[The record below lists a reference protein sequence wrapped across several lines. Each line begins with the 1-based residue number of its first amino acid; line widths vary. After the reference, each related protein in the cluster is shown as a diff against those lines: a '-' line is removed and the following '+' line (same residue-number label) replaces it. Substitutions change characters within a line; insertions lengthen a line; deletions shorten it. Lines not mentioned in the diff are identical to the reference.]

1 MTHLKQLGGKLL
13 SLLLAFAMIL
23 ALMPAVS
30 LTASAEEPKYV
41 LKADTPQFSSDGW
54 TWDGQTLH
62 FFGSGTYEVN
72 SDYFSIE
79 STNGGA
85 AVIDISGAL
94 TVNFT
99 AYTST
104 FINSSCALDIKG
116 AGKITVSAAYGYNRL
131 FKSGGDITY
140 AGGAICTDSEL
151 YLFANINSFTM
162 SQGHIDAPNAYI
174 EARSHTIKNSYVA
187 INSFNTSVN
196 YSDVI
201 NIDRSFVDTQTLLT
215 TDKFR
220 GLSITLNNSVLRSA
234 ADSSEFELD
243 DNDIK
248 KPKFS
253 KVTNSVVYLTK
264 VADVVGLTL
273 STALTSQYVQK
284 AVDGGYVF
292 CNQLITD
299 ADLSG
304 GNLNGKVNTKF
315 AQLSGAFYWS
325 ATNDILRLD
334 NLTLSGGVLF
344 SAPFSLQ
351 LYDNAKA
358 NNAAIVIL
366 ADKAEPIISIQK
378 ANNCTVVAINES
390 ASSNDITF
398 QIYENVDKCNVYS
411 TTDGIIYAGTPVL
424 PTNNSYY
431 VPNGTVNVFTY
442 FDPSN
447 YDRDSYSDFYGSIT
461 AKKITA
467 GSNPL
472 KFSSNICA
480 DVLEMDRDMAFN
492 GSDAYSVSFGGV
504 TGNGTIYFYNCDV
517 VDFACEKV
525 NGSWGLFDDEFGY
538 DGGAD
543 RQLYIGRQV
552 FNTLAADEAKKTY
565 DALTLS
571 KGSSATINVP
581 LTLPFEQ
588 WIFRHEIYLYDE
600 QNKPYVLGDVGLT
613 ADFVDVDGGSN
624 SLNVVLKAG
633 SNVTAGDYELCY
645 IMNGKPINKGR
656 YIPLTLSDSYSHT
669 MEFGNDSSIS
679 WPYTD
684 KKGNSQTFTGEDY
697 EKNIEADTWTW
708 YGKGDRENGYSKST
722 LVLNNGFNFT
732 TTADYGISK
741 TKQTTFNIV
750 VNGSCTVNAA
760 VGAIHSGQNVTLNI
774 NGADDNSTLSVNTG
788 IVSDESLY
796 ISGVDIEAN
805 NVDSIIKAS
814 AQIKPLLQ
822 SAEETFL
829 YDCKITANDRWE
841 GKEVIKAPEL
851 KITRSVTLDL
861 PASTI
866 NAGTTYIGELESVD
880 NILNGLIGSAALT
893 VEDSP
898 YGEYSGVSSLKW
910 KDAGFGMK
918 LSTKPLEFTGTASDL
933 IISDDTISEDGDYC
947 LFSGKEYRLDLSKL
961 IGVDI
966 SDCEITKNVVSGYSV
981 KSELVDGTQYLI
993 VTPGKNAT
1001 GSTAK
1006 STIGVVDSN
1015 RFYGSKM
1022 PLKLDVTL
1030 GRVVKADRIG
1040 FYCQGNYDIN
1050 KQCYIPSATYKGNP
1064 LELKKDGY
1072 NYYYLV
1078 PSDEEIEITLIPA
1091 DGYRFDSVSLGE
1103 WKYDGGVLKKYG
1115 LSPSGTYTV
1124 TTKGADVQLL
1134 MDINETTVQ
1143 QYYNVDL
1150 ADSLRQDVADGKIKS
1165 VTLTYSD
1172 GSVKVVDGT
1181 TVDDFPTYATKD
1193 KPVTVSIAV
1202 PTDSSGDPLIAVK
1215 SVNGVNANYNSD
1227 EQKYISGY
1235 FRIDKDTVITAEY
1248 EIPATSATVTVNCGE
1263 HGTVTPATA
1272 EYPIGTS
1279 VTLTV
1284 TPDEGYRVKS
1294 AQLDGNAVTLTN
1306 GAYTFTVTTDCVF
1319 AAEFE
1324 EIPAGSA
1331 TVTVNCGEHGTVTPA
1346 TADYA
1351 IGTSVTLTVTPDE
1364 GYRVKSAQLDG
1375 NAVTLTNGAYT
1386 FTVTADCVFAAE
1398 FEEIPAGSATV
1409 TVNCGEHGTVTPAT
1423 ADYAIGTSVTLTV
1436 TPDEGYRVK
1445 SAQLDGN
1452 AVTLTN
1458 GAYTFT
1464 VTADCVFAAEFEEI
1478 PAGSATVTVNCGEH
1492 GTVTPATADYAIGT
1506 SVTLTVTPDEGYRVK
1521 SAQLDGNAVTLTNGA
1536 YTFTVTADCVFSVEF
1551 QKKPTGGNS
1560 GGGSGRPS
1568 GRVNGDSTADDKLT
1582 INGKATDWSDLP
1594 KTITDLAKGSEVKID
1609 LNGSYDVPADVIKAI
1624 ADGKIK
1630 VTFVIDGFRSW
1641 LIDGADITAPA
1652 AENLRVITLGT
1663 LDTAG
1668 LRGTAGYK
1676 FSLSGTN
1683 NPATL
1688 TVSFNKEYAGKFAN
1702 LYKVVDG
1709 KPVFTGVVKVG
1720 ADGSAA
1726 LHDMGGKGDYVIM
1739 LGEYSDLKGDADN
1752 NGVVDIND
1760 ARITLRHYIKYE
1772 QVTNAEMADFDDN
1785 RDISI
1790 VDARA
1795 ILRHAF
1801 GLSD

>member
-1 MTHLKQLGGKLL
+1 MTHLKQLGGKLI

-23 ALMPAVS
+23 ALIPAVS
-30 LTASAEEPKYV
+30 LTASAAEPKYV
-41 LKADTPQFSSDGW
+41 LKADTPLYSSDGW

-79 STNGGA
+79 STNGGGA

-116 AGKITVSAAYGYNRL
+116 AGKITVSAAHGYNRL

-174 EARSHTIKNSYVA
+174 EARSHTISNSYVA
-187 INSFNTSVN
+187 INSFNTSVD
-196 YSDVI
+196 YSDKI

-215 TDKFR
+215 TDKYR

-248 KPKFS
+248 KPQFS
-253 KVTNSVVYLTK
+253 KVTNSVVYLTN
-264 VADVVGLTL
+264 VASVDGLKL
-273 STALTSQYVQK
+273 SAALTSQYVQK

-304 GNLNGKVNTKF
+304 ENLDGSKKADL

-398 QIYENVDKCNVYS
+398 QIHENVDKCNVYS

-431 VPNGTVNVFTY
+431 VPNGTVDVFTY

-447 YDRDSYSDFYGSIT
+447 DDRDSYSEFCGSIT

-480 DVLEMDRDMAFN
+480 DVLEMGRNMAFN
-492 GSDAYSVSFGGV
+492 GSDDYSVSFGGV
-504 TGNGTIYFYNCDV
+504 TGNGTIYSYYADD

-552 FNTLAADEAKKTY
+552 FNTLAADEATKTY

-571 KGSSATINVP
+571 KGSSVTINVP
-581 LTLPFEQ
+581 LTLPFKQ
-588 WIFRHEIYLYDE
+588 WIFRHEIYLIDE

-613 ADFVDVDGGSN
+613 ADFVDGDVDGGSN

-633 SNVTAGDYELCY
+633 SNVTAGSYKLGY
-645 IMNGKPINKGR
+645 AMNGQGINKGQF
-656 YIPLTLSDSYSHT
+656 IPLTLSEYANYT
-669 MEFGNDSSIS
+669 MEFGDDSSIS

-684 KKGNSQTFTGEDY
+684 KSGNSRTFTGEDY

-708 YGKGDRENGYSKST
+708 YGKGDRENGYSRST
-722 LVLNNGFNFT
+722 LVLNKGFNFT

-760 VGAIHSGQNVTLNI
+760 VEAIHSEQNIVNI
-774 NGADDNSTLSVNTG
+774 NGADDNSKLSVNTG
-788 IVSDESLY
+788 IVSDEKLY

-805 NVDSIIKAS
+805 NVTSVIKAS

-822 SAEETFL
+822 SDKEKTFL
-829 YDCKITANDRWE
+829 YDCKITANDRWK

-861 PASTI
+861 PASII

-893 VEDSP
+893 VEGSP

-918 LSTKPLEFTGTASDL
+918 LSTKPLEFIGTASDL
-933 IISDDTISEDGDYC
+933 IISDDTISADGDYC
-947 LFSGKEYRLDLSKL
+947 LFSGNKYRLDLSKL
-961 IGVDI
+961 INVDI
-966 SDCEITKNVVSGYSV
+966 SDCEISKTVTPGYTV
-981 KSELVDGTQYLI
+981 ISELVDSRQYLV
-993 VTPGKNAT
+993 VTPGKDAT
-1001 GSTAK
+1001 NSTAQCTVTVK
-1006 STIGVVDSN
+1006 DYN
-1015 RFYGSKM
+1015 EYYGSKM

-1040 FYCQGNYDIN
+1040 FYCQGNYDTN

-1078 PSDEEIEITLIPA
+1078 PSREEIKITLIPA
-1091 DGYRFDSVSLGE
+1091 DGYRFDRVLLGE
-1103 WKYDGGVLKKYG
+1103 WKYDGGVLENYG

-1143 QYYNVDL
+1143 QYYKVDI

-1172 GSVKVVDGT
+1172 GSVKVEDGT

-1202 PTDSSGDPLIAVK
+1202 PTDSSGNPLIIVK
-1215 SVNGVNANYNSD
+1215 KVNGVNANYNSD
-1227 EQKYISGY
+1227 EQKYKSGY

-1248 EIPATSATVTVNCGE
+1248 
-1263 HGTVTPATA
+1263 
-1272 EYPIGTS
+1272 
-1279 VTLTV
+1279 
-1284 TPDEGYRVKS
+1284 
-1294 AQLDGNAVTLTN
+1294 
-1306 GAYTFTVTTDCVF
+1306 
-1319 AAEFE
+1319 

-1346 TADYA
+1346 TAEYP

-1423 ADYAIGTSVTLTV
+1423 TDYAIGTSVTLTV

-1445 SAQLDGN
+1445 SAALDGN
-1452 AVTLTN
+1452 AATLTN
-1458 GAYTFT
+1458 GTYTFT

-1506 SVTLTVTPDEGYRVK
+1506 SVTLTITPDSGYRVK
-1521 SAQLDGNAVTLTNGA
+1521 SAALDGNAVTLTNGT

-1551 QKKPTGGNS
+1551 EKKPTGGNS

-1630 VTFVIDGFRSW
+1630 ATFVIDGFRSW

-1663 LDTAG
+1663 LDTTG

-1676 FSLSGTN
+1676 FSLSGMN

-1726 LHDMGGKGDYVIM
+1726 LPDMGGRGDYVIM
-1739 LGEYSDLKGDADN
+1739 LGVYSDLKGDADN

-1760 ARITLRHYIKYE
+1760 ARVTLRHYIKYE
-1772 QVTNAEMADFDDN
+1772 QVANAEMADFDDN

>member
-30 LTASAEEPKYV
+30 LTASAAEPKYV

-62 FFGSGTYEVN
+62 FFGSGTYDVG

-116 AGKITVSAAYGYNRL
+116 AGKITVSAAHGYNRL

-151 YLFANINSFTM
+151 CLFANINSFTM

-174 EARSHTIKNSYVA
+174 EARSHTISNSYVA

-196 YSDVI
+196 YSDKI

-215 TDKFR
+215 TDKYR

-248 KPKFS
+248 KPQFS

-264 VADVVGLTL
+264 VGSVNGLKL
-273 STALTSQYVQK
+273 SAALTSQIVKK

-299 ADLSG
+299 ADLSVE
-304 GNLNGKVNTKF
+304 NLDGKVNTKF

-334 NLTLSGGVLF
+334 NLTLTGGVLF

-480 DVLEMDRDMAFN
+480 DVLEMNRDMAFN
-492 GSDAYSVSFGGV
+492 GSDDYSVSFGGV
-504 TGNGTIYFYNCDV
+504 TGNGTIYSYYADD

-552 FNTLAADEAKKTY
+552 FNTIAADEAKKTY
-565 DALTLS
+565 DAMTLS
-571 KGSSATINVP
+571 KGSSVTINVP

-588 WIFRHEIYLYDE
+588 WIFRHEIYLIDE

-613 ADFVDVDGGSN
+613 ADFVDGGKN

-633 SNVTAGDYELCY
+633 SNVTTGDYELCY

-669 MEFGNDSSIS
+669 MEFGDDSSIS

-684 KKGNSQTFTGEDY
+684 KKGNLRTFTGEDY

-708 YGKGDRENGYSKST
+708 YGMGDRENGYSKST

-805 NVDSIIKAS
+805 NVTSVIKAS

-822 SAEETFL
+822 SDNEKTFL

-893 VEDSP
+893 VEGSP

-918 LSTKPLEFTGTASDL
+918 LSTKPLEFIGTASDL
-933 IISDDTISEDGDYC
+933 IISDDTISADGDYC
-947 LFSGKEYRLDLSKL
+947 LFSGNKYRLDLSKL
-961 IGVDI
+961 INVDI

-993 VTPGKNAT
+993 VTPGKDVT
-1001 GSTAK
+1001 DSTAK

-1040 FYCQGNYDIN
+1040 FYCQGNYDTN

-1078 PSDEEIEITLIPA
+1078 PSGEEIEITLIPA

-1124 TTKGADVQLL
+1124 TTNGADVQLL

-1215 SVNGVNANYNSD
+1215 KVNGVNANYNSD

-1263 HGTVTPATA
+1263 HGTVTPANA

-1306 GAYTFTVTTDCVF
+1306 GT
-1319 AAEFE
+1319 
-1324 EIPAGSA
+1324 
-1331 TVTVNCGEHGTVTPA
+1331 
-1346 TADYA
+1346 
-1351 IGTSVTLTVTPDE
+1351 
-1364 GYRVKSAQLDG
+1364 
-1375 NAVTLTNGAYT
+1375 
-1386 FTVTADCVFAAE
+1386 
-1398 FEEIPAGSATV
+1398 
-1409 TVNCGEHGTVTPAT
+1409 
-1423 ADYAIGTSVTLTV
+1423 
-1436 TPDEGYRVK
+1436 
-1445 SAQLDGN
+1445 
-1452 AVTLTN
+1452 
-1458 GAYTFT
+1458 
-1464 VTADCVFAAEFEEI
+1464 
-1478 PAGSATVTVNCGEH
+1478 
-1492 GTVTPATADYAIGT
+1492 
-1506 SVTLTVTPDEGYRVK
+1506 
-1521 SAQLDGNAVTLTNGA
+1521 

-1551 QKKPTGGNS
+1551 EKKPTGGNS

-1630 VTFVIDGFRSW
+1630 ATFVIDGFRSW

-1663 LDTAG
+1663 LDTTG

-1726 LHDMGGKGDYVIM
+1726 LPDMGGRGDYVIM

-1760 ARITLRHYIKYE
+1760 ARVTLHHYIKHK
-1772 QVTNAEMADFDDN
+1772 QVANAEMADFDDN

>member
-1 MTHLKQLGGKLL
+1 MTHLKQLGGKLI

-30 LTASAEEPKYV
+30 LTASAAEPKYV

-62 FFGSGTYEVN
+62 FFGSGTYDVG

-79 STNGGA
+79 STNGGGA

-116 AGKITVSAAYGYNRL
+116 AGKITVSAAHGYNRL

-174 EARSHTIKNSYVA
+174 EARSHTISNSYVA

-196 YSDVI
+196 YSDKI
-201 NIDRSFVDTQTLLT
+201 NIDRSFVDTQTLFT
-215 TDKFR
+215 TDKYR

-315 AQLSGAFYWS
+315 AQLSGAFYKS
-325 ATNDILRLD
+325 TTNTYMSVS
-334 NLTLSGGVLF
+334 NVTLTGGVLL
-344 SAPFSLQ
+344 SAPFDPNIS
-351 LYDNAKA
+351 
-358 NNAAIVIL
+358 NNAIATDATIVL
-366 ADKAEPIISIQK
+366 LSEKDNPVMYLNKATE
-378 ANNCTVVAINES
+378 CTVVAINES

-398 QIYENVDKCNVYS
+398 QICENVDKCNVYS
-411 TTDGIIYAGTPVL
+411 TTDGIIHAGFPL
-424 PTNNSYY
+424 SNSNKWYI
-431 VPNGTVNVFTY
+431 PNGTANVFPY
-442 FDPSN
+442 GYNDPDYN
-447 YDRDSYSDFYGSIT
+447 PAYYDVHGSIT
-461 AKKITA
+461 AKAITA
-467 GSNPL
+467 TDKSLSIHG
-472 KFSSNICA
+472 NICA
-480 DVLEMDRDMAFN
+480 DTIKISNNITFE

-504 TGNGTIYFYNCDV
+504 TGLGTIRPDDSDV
-517 VDFACEKV
+517 AFACEKV
-525 NGSWGLFDDEFGY
+525 KGSWGLLSNTAYGY
-538 DGGAD
+538 EGGAD

-552 FNTLAADEAKKTY
+552 FNTLAAGEADKTY

-571 KGSSATINVP
+571 KGSSVTINVP

-588 WIFRHEIYLYDE
+588 WIFRHEIYLIDE
-600 QNKPYVLGDVGLT
+600 QNKPYVLGNVGLT
-613 ADFVDVDGGSN
+613 ADFVDGDGDGGSN
-624 SLNVVLKAG
+624 SLNIVLKAG
-633 SNVTAGDYELCY
+633 SNVTAGSYKLGY
-645 IMNGKPINKGR
+645 AMNGQGINKGQF
-656 YIPLTLSDSYSHT
+656 IPLTLSDSYSHT
-669 MEFGNDSSIS
+669 MEFGDDSSIS
-679 WPYTD
+679 WPYID
-684 KKGNSQTFTGEDY
+684 KDGNSRTFTGDDY
-697 EKNIEADTWTW
+697 EENIEADTWTW

-760 VGAIHSGQNVTLNI
+760 VAAIHSEQNIVNI
-774 NGADDNSTLSVNTG
+774 NGADDKSTLSVNTG
-788 IVSDESLY
+788 IVSDEKLY

-805 NVDSIIKAS
+805 NVTSVIKAS
-814 AQIKPLLQ
+814 AQLKPLL
-822 SAEETFL
+822 SAMELFL

-841 GKEVIKAPEL
+841 DEEVIHASGEL

-893 VEDSP
+893 VEGSP

-918 LSTKPLEFTGTASDL
+918 LSTKPLKFIGTASDL
-933 IISDDTISEDGDYC
+933 IISDDTISADGDYC
-947 LFSGKEYRLDLSKL
+947 LFSGNKYRLDLSKL
-961 IGVDI
+961 INVDI
-966 SDCEITKNVVSGYSV
+966 SDCEISKTVTPGYTVISEVVDSR
-981 KSELVDGTQYLI
+981 QYLV
-993 VTPGKNAT
+993 VTPGKDAT
-1001 GSTAK
+1001 NSTAQCTVTVK
-1006 STIGVVDSN
+1006 DYN
-1015 RFYGSKM
+1015 EYYGSKM

-1040 FYCQGNYDIN
+1040 FYCQGNYDTN

-1078 PSDEEIEITLIPA
+1078 PSREEIKITLIPA
-1091 DGYRFDSVSLGE
+1091 DGYRFDRVLLGE
-1103 WKYDGGVLKKYG
+1103 WKYDGGVLENYG

-1143 QYYNVDL
+1143 QYYKVDID
-1150 ADSLRQDVADGKIKS
+1150 DSLRQDVADGKIKS

-1172 GSVKVVDGT
+1172 GSVKVEDGT

-1235 FRIDKDTVITAEY
+1235 FRIDKDTVITAAY

-1294 AQLDGNAVTLTN
+1294 AA
-1306 GAYTFTVTTDCVF
+1306 
-1319 AAEFE
+1319 
-1324 EIPAGSA
+1324 
-1331 TVTVNCGEHGTVTPA
+1331 
-1346 TADYA
+1346 
-1351 IGTSVTLTVTPDE
+1351 
-1364 GYRVKSAQLDG
+1364 LDG

-1436 TPDEGYRVK
+1436 TPDSGYRVK

-1458 GAYTFT
+1458 GT
-1464 VTADCVFAAEFEEI
+1464 
-1478 PAGSATVTVNCGEH
+1478 
-1492 GTVTPATADYAIGT
+1492 
-1506 SVTLTVTPDEGYRVK
+1506 
-1521 SAQLDGNAVTLTNGA
+1521 

-1551 QKKPTGGNS
+1551 EKKPTGGNS

-1594 KTITDLAKGSEVKID
+1594 KTITDLAKGSKVKID

-1630 VTFVIDGFRSW
+1630 ATFVIDGFRSW

-1726 LHDMGGKGDYVIM
+1726 LPDMGGRGDYVIM
-1739 LGEYSDLKGDADN
+1739 LGVYSDLKGDADN

-1760 ARITLRHYIKYE
+1760 AMVTLRHYIKYE
-1772 QVTNAEMADFDDN
+1772 QVANAEMADFDDN